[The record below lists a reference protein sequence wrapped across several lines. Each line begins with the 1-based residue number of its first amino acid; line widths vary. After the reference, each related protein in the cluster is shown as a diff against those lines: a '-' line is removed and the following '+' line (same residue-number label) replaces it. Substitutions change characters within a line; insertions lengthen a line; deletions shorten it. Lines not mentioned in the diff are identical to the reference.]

1 MAYRGKSLRR
11 SNNIGNPTM
20 GSHNLLE
27 ARVEN
32 DFVLALVVFSLQ
44 YVFVNHEY
52 WKYKVK
58 QDRWKVTLQ
67 VLGVLKT
74 CITSIP
80 YLTKF
85 GLTIR
90 DLILSDSSIH
100 SMFFRLVCTTSPA
113 LEKLYVSRLYDWKE
127 IDGLQQAI
135 CSMLDILVSI
145 FSNFP
150 EDEFPSLPMFYQ
162 AVLSTSTK
170 PVPVAVA
177 LASLVSYFRNPAIQV
192 GATAALSMLCS
203 TADRFGNANFG
214 LDKIGSFDSRNMGSS
229 NEQTVDST
237 VQALKSENTTHLVDM
252 LVLYVERSDTLVER
266 NDKVFLSILH
276 LMKALWQGAAHYNNI
291 LVTIRKSK
299 KFWKQLSESILLASN
314 KETPSAKNLSEG
326 DAQKFS
332 CFYQCQSAALD
343 IMALEIFLQKKVLH
357 ADSLVKQADE
367 SSKGRVADGVETSTQ
382 ASANLRRLED
392 ILLSWSE
399 SSALSNLL
407 RSSAACIQ
415 DADIY
420 LHAKIAFGLLAAHI
434 IGKLATGDAG
444 SLSLSFSEKISAI
457 SEKLITVPAFS
468 ELCIQYSQHGYSEG
482 TQIRTLILSDLYY
495 HMQGELEGRCIENG
509 PFKELSQFLMDSKL
523 LQIYRKRFDCELL
536 GAAKIGHLFDFMHLR
551 HDIGLDIW
559 DYSEWK
565 TSKQIAET
573 TLFHLQATNSMV
585 LLVGSR
591 LLALRAIMT
600 VLTLNMGDGRQR
612 NALNRITRDGILSC
626 IDFVCKEFHATVGVV
641 AAAADS
647 PQEVLDF
654 VAAQAELLLCLARHV
669 DDDMPPP
676 TCLIILKTCGFGLKA
691 LGESTLPVA
700 EVKVTMG
707 FLLMLLLLVLKSCSV
722 SSPTSS
728 PTDGESDPSGKV
740 SNVCLGLLPVLCRC
754 TETPDQCI
762 ISLSTMDVIFKRLLT
777 PSTWL
782 AIIQQ
787 HLQLQQLISMLH
799 DEGNFESLPIILKFF
814 LTLAS
819 VRGGAEM
826 LIASGF
832 LSSLRVL
839 FSGISDGSMASLI
852 KQEEKF
858 TMRGCKIEKPQFI
871 WGLGLAVLTAIMC
884 SLGESSLCAD
894 VIENMISFFFSEKTD
909 VIAYHLSAPDIPSDD
924 HDKKRAR
931 ALKRHASLSAL
942 RETEHTLLLVSFL
955 AKHRSSWI
963 KVTKETGSEL
973 RKRIIHLLAFISRT
987 SHRLGQSSTRP
998 PSFLCVPAFKEE
1010 TDYCRKASFMNSR
1023 SGWFGVAAHECIQ
1036 TPNASDESLKTAV
1049 VVKGKAKGNGDS
1061 WNPSY
1066 FSDAIAAE
1074 VYRIALLILKFLC
1087 LEAAD
1092 AARRAEELGF
1102 IDLSYFPEL
1111 PDPDILHGLQEQSF
1125 SIVTEVCEA
1134 NRSKQMQSETQDS
1147 CCLLL
1152 RILEMALYLEFC
1164 VSQICGIRPV
1174 LGHVEDF
1181 SKALR
1186 TLVRATEG
1194 QAFMK
1199 SSMKQLMQIVSLMY
1213 PGMLQSEGIIG

>member
-1 MAYRGKSLRR
+1 M
-11 SNNIGNPTM
+11 
-20 GSHNLLE
+20 
-27 ARVEN
+27 
-32 DFVLALVVFSLQ
+32 
-44 YVFVNHEY
+44 
-52 WKYKVK
+52 
-58 QDRWKVTLQ
+58 
-67 VLGVLKT
+67 LKT

-150 EDEFPSLPMFYQ
+150 EDEFPSLPIFHQ

-170 PVPVAVA
+170 PVPVVVA

-214 LDKIGSFDSRNMGSS
+214 LDSKQVLQLRHSIEHIIREQSERNEELFVTVIKLLTSAANHQPAFFAAIFAAEEIGSFDSSNMGSA

-237 VQALKSENTTHLVDM
+237 VQALKSENTTRLVDM
-252 LVLYVERSDTLVER
+252 LVLYVERSDTLIER
-266 NDKVFLSILH
+266 NDKVLLSILH
-276 LMKALWQGAAHYNNI
+276 LMKALWQGAARYNNI
-291 LVTIRKSK
+291 LETIRKS
-299 KFWKQLSESILLASN
+299 KFWKQLSESVLLASD

-343 IMALEIFLQKKVLH
+343 IMALEIFWQKKVLH
-357 ADSLVKQADE
+357 ADSLVKQANE

-382 ASANLRRLED
+382 ASANLRHLED

-457 SEKLITVPAFS
+457 SEKLITLPAFS

-482 TQIRTLILSDLYY
+482 TQIKTLILSDLYY
-495 HMQGELEGRCIENG
+495 HMQGELEGRYIENG

-523 LQIYRKRFDCELL
+523 LQIYQKWFDCELL
-536 GAAKIGHLFDFMHLR
+536 GAAKIGHRFDLMRLR

-591 LLALRAIMT
+591 LLALRAIIT
-600 VLTLNMGDGRQR
+600 LLTLNMGDGRQR
-612 NALNRITRDGILSC
+612 NTLNRITRDGILSC

-669 DDDMPPP
+669 DGGMPPP
-676 TCLIILKTCGFGLKA
+676 TCLIILKTCSFGLKA

-700 EVKVTMG
+700 EVKVTIG
-707 FLLMLLLLVLKSCSV
+707 FLLMLLLLVLKSCSL
-722 SSPTSS
+722 SSHTSS
-728 PTDGESDPSGKV
+728 PTDSESDPSGKV

-782 AIIQQ
+782 AIIQR

-799 DEGNFESLPIILKFF
+799 DEGNFESPPIILKFF

-871 WGLGLAVLTAIMC
+871 WGLGLAVLTAIIC

-894 VIENMISFFFSEKTD
+894 VIDNMISFFFSEKTD

-924 HDKKRAR
+924 RDKKRAR

-973 RKRIIHLLAFISRT
+973 RKRIIHLLVFISRT
-987 SHRLGQSSTRP
+987 SHRLGESPTRP
-998 PSFLCVPAFKEE
+998 PSFLCVPASKEE

-1023 SGWFGVAAHECIQ
+1023 NGWFGIAAHGCIQ

-1049 VVKGKAKGNGDS
+1049 VVKGKANGNGDS

-1066 FSDAIAAE
+1066 FSDAIAVE

-1111 PDPDILHGLQEQSF
+1111 PDPDILHGLQDQSF
-1125 SIVTEVCEA
+1125 SIVTEVFEA
-1134 NRSKQMQSETQDS
+1134 NRSKQMQPETQDA

-1186 TLVRATEG
+1186 ALVRATEG